1 MHPLI
6 KILCFIAFAAFVSA
20 GFVEMILSGF
30 GLLLAVWVVT
40 KTFPDGK
47 SFGMLRRM
55 KIFFISISIIYIW
68 FTPGELIF
76 PVLDEWS
83 PTYEGFILALLRISA
98 LCVLVL
104 GVTTLLK
111 LTPKEELI
119 CGLYY
124 FSYPFSMLGLNR
136 KKLIARII
144 LTFDIASSAAPRE
157 NNKIRE
163 KLSIPNYIDSMVD
176 RFVQKIVGAIDVKN
190 PPKELV
196 VVISPPPSY
205 KEWFV
210 FLSLITFFTVIS
222 QSFPV

>member
-6 KILCFIAFAAFVSA
+6 KILCFVVFAAFVSA
-20 GFVEMILSGF
+20 GVFEIIIAGL
-30 GLLLAVWVVT
+30 GLLLVVWVMT
-40 KTFPDGK
+40 KTFPDET

-68 FTPGELIF
+68 FTPGELII
-76 PVLDEWS
+76 PILDELS
-83 PTYEGFILALLRISA
+83 PTYEGFILASLRISA

-111 LTPKEELI
+111 LTPKDELI

-124 FSYPFSMLGLNR
+124 FSYPFSKLGLNR
-136 KKLIARII
+136 EKLIARII
-144 LTFDIASSAAPRE
+144 LTLDISSSNAPRE

-163 KLSIPNYIDSMVD
+163 KRSIPNYINSMVD
-176 RFVQKIVGAIDVKN
+176 RFVEKMVEAIDVN
-190 PPKELV
+190 SPPKELI
-196 VVISPPPSY
+196 VVISAPPTY

-210 FLSLITFFTVIS
+210 FLSLISFFTAIS
-222 QSFPV
+222 QRFFL